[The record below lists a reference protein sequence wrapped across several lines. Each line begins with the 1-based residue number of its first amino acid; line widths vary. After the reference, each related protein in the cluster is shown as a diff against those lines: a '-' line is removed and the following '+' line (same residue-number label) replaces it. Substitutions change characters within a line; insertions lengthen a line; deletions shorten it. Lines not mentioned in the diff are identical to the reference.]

1 MKRNKGMQ
9 LSTVLTVM
17 LIVGMVFV
25 PTASAH
31 FIGVSAVDD
40 MEIRYG
46 GSTKYTDAQSNS
58 FSKQNNLG
66 KVNIAPDNIWTWE
79 DLTYE
84 DVNWPNTDILG
95 AYQHKTYGA
104 DVIYFN
110 TDVLVSS
117 QHQSVRLYGVL
128 VAYLDTLQG

>member
-58 FSKQNNLG
+58 FSK
-66 KVNIAPDNIWTWE
+66 
-79 DLTYE
+79 
-84 DVNWPNTDILG
+84 
-95 AYQHKTYGA
+95 
-104 DVIYFN
+104 
-110 TDVLVSS
+110 
-117 QHQSVRLYGVL
+117 
-128 VAYLDTLQG
+128 